1 MRFPL
6 LLISILGTSFV
17 FGQNLSKEIDQLNT
31 KIEAFSDSIQ
41 TLNQSAD
48 SLKLLRISQGLE
60 AMGWPGRNGEL
71 VQHRAMALDY
81 IEKYEIADWVAH
93 VITTDIAGGGE
104 SRTNNFR
111 VDPLVSTGTADSV
124 DYFNITFDATG
135 KKTYDGYGFDRGHLA
150 PSADFRWSKTALSES
165 YFYSNMSPQ
174 VADFNRGSWAELES
188 TIRQY
193 AVNNHVNL
201 FVVTGPI
208 LNDNLPVIAKS
219 QNRLIIPES
228 YYKVVLDTLNNREI
242 GFIMP
247 NALITNPLITYAI
260 PVDSVEAITG
270 LDFFKNFRDGN
281 NEDVEETVAPE
292 KWLSATLN
300 GDVEILKPSELGKG
314 QYNTIQA
321 YDYMNSNKKVEI
333 CGTVVRT
340 FKSKK
345 NNVFIDLDKQ
355 FPNTVFSISIWSRD
369 AVNFSYSPEVELM
382 SKKVCVYG
390 QVKRSNKALQMNI
403 TNEKQL
409 KFLDNDN

>member
-1 MRFPL
+1 MRFSL
-6 LLISILGTSFV
+6 LLASMLGCTLV
-17 FGQNLSKEIDQLNT
+17 FGQNVSKEIDQLNT
-31 KIEAFSDSIQ
+31 QIESFTDSIR
-41 TLNQSAD
+41 TLNQRAD
-48 SLKLLRISQGLE
+48 SLKLQRISQGLE
-60 AMGWPGRNGEL
+60 AMGWPGSKGEL
-71 VQHRAMALDY
+71 VQHHAMALDY
-81 IEKYEIADWVAH
+81 IEKYEMADWVAH

-111 VDPLVSTGTADSV
+111 VDPLVTTGTTDSSDFFKV
-124 DYFNITFDATG
+124 TVGQNG

-193 AVNNHVNL
+193 AVSNNVNL
-201 FVVTGPI
+201 FVVTGPV
-208 LNDNLPVIAKS
+208 LNDNLPTISKS
-219 QNRLIIPES
+219 PNGLVIPEY

-247 NALITNPLITYAI
+247 NTLITNPLLTYAVS
-260 PVDSVEAITG
+260 VDSVEAITG
-270 LDFFKNFRDGN
+270 LDFFKNFRNGN
-281 NEDVEETVAPE
+281 NEEFESTASPE
-292 KWLSATLN
+292 KWLSGTRN
-300 GDVEILKPSELGKG
+300 GDVEILKPSELGKN

-369 AVNFSYSPEVELM
+369 AANFSYSPEVELM

-390 QVKRSNKALQMNI
+390 QVKRSDKALQMNI

-409 KFLDNDN
+409 KFLDEDN